1 MGMAASQVR
10 FLSLQNR
17 KNTVGLN
24 LMTLSNRK
32 LALSRDMNRIANE
45 YNEAMNMK
53 TLKWSGDSGI
63 TYADLTYD
71 TLMKPNNLNATLPYI
86 VTDAQGRVVL
96 DDMDIELDGKSTGVS
111 YRDLA
116 MMISAYSG
124 KDDQGHTS
132 YNNTANLSGGTNI
145 TATDIK
151 NAEVG
156 HETGENK
163 ASSGKAN
170 ELGYEIISTASQTG
184 SNTLRYDLM
193 AKLGLISEAEVDA
206 ITDLELELYGPSRNP
221 EADKFPVGTLMG
233 DYYFACANYEA
244 YKSFI
249 QAGDFEFGIN
259 NSSSLHKDDYKIVNA
274 IDGSNEIHYDENI
287 DGTGTSISFDGV
299 SSSLSKV
306 DLTKRFDAATG
317 ATSDITTSLTGKV
330 AGSDFLNYEITP
342 TGVKYDYAANPI
354 VSSMGNMNVEWSEY
368 SDKDGDMAGKIMNGN
383 RDSGLADAN
392 GSSWADLINGNKTI
406 VLVGRQWGSGGTE
419 GIPGND
425 GTKNFASEEPI
436 GYENLTKFVTAMG
449 DAIKTNQAIAIDE
462 QAMNDAVKSTVA
474 QFSGKI
480 TNNGNIYYH
489 GTTRRH
495 DRKTSIGYA
504 FDDANS
510 QNLVGWT
517 GKPNYRLGVKDEK
530 KGVETV
536 AVNAKNVFNTLMT
549 FYNYY
554 YSKKS
559 HGETY
564 TVIVDAASAAA
575 NGSFSSTA
583 GGSSTPD
590 NSIPPALSSYG
601 TTDTTANPSYII
613 KKGTYNDGYSTYEC
627 VDFFEN
633 NAGSPGRLVQRD
645 LIEKDDEGNILGAY
659 REYYDITADGKMGT
673 GAMAYE
679 LNATDYENNKNKV
692 GILSGLDLEPSSG
705 ADSEKTYSYQYNL
718 YQNSSSLG
726 SNGVLT
732 LVAKDPNGN
741 DVTYRVSTDSS
752 TYNETSNADGST
764 YTNTIFGKPANTE
777 ETLKNL
783 EDIMNDAKAAVDE
796 AEAEKA
802 KYFDS
807 TENKMMDY
815 FDALFKMIAENGWV
829 YDPSVNSGDTTANKN
844 YLNAKLQNNMYFI
857 TEVDTLDGTDFNY
870 ATKIATNVSKVFEVY
885 DKDAQNA
892 ALSKYEAEKADIN
905 AKEQQVDIRMNKLE
919 AEQDAISTEL
929 DSIKKII
936 DDNVSVTFKIFT

>member
-45 YNEAMNMK
+45 YNDAMNMK

-63 TYADLTYD
+63 TYSDLTYD

-124 KDDQGHTS
+124 RDGETT

-145 TATDIK
+145 TAADIK

-170 ELGYEIISTASQTG
+170 ELGYEIVSTASQTG

-193 AKLGLISEAEVDA
+193 EKLGLISDAEVEA
-206 ITDLELELYGPSRNP
+206 ITDLETELYGPKGDPN
-221 EADKFPVGTLMG
+221 AAKFPVDSLMG
-233 DYYFACANYEA
+233 KYYLAEANLEA
-244 YKSFI
+244 YKNFVK
-249 QAGDFEFGIN
+249 AGNFKFSTGMNAPNSLTEDTKNSTTDKNSPTYKPDKSLPTIN
-259 NSSSLHKDDYKIVNA
+259 GSGVIDYVNNYNSS
-274 IDGSNEIHYDENI
+274 
-287 DGTGTSISFDGV
+287 GTNISFNGD
-299 SSSLSKV
+299 STFLSKV
-306 DLTKRFDAATG
+306 DL
-317 ATSDITTSLTGKV
+317 
-330 AGSDFLNYEITP
+330 E
-342 TGVKYDYAANPI
+342 GVNSTETIYNTDNSTFKY
-354 VSSMGNMNVEWSEY
+354 
-368 SDKDGDMAGKIMNGN
+368 
-383 RDSGLADAN
+383 
-392 GSSWADLINGNKTI
+392 TI
-406 VLVGRQWGSGGTE
+406 
-419 GIPGND
+419 
-425 GTKNFASEEPI
+425 
-436 GYENLTKFVTAMG
+436 
-449 DAIKTNQAIAIDE
+449 
-462 QAMNDAVKSTVA
+462 
-474 QFSGKI
+474 
-480 TNNGNIYYH
+480 NNGNIQYNYLSNTILSTM
-489 GTTRRH
+489 GTTGWTQSEGYPG
-495 DRKTSIGYA
+495 DSAAGVSIEDKTWEDIIKNGYA
-504 FDDANS
+504 IYLHHDENDVDCEDDDYQKRLEDFINEMGKAITTNAAKVITIDTAAMQKAQTS
-510 QNLVGWT
+510 TYHFFKGDITNNDIHKRVHSNDRLSKEEIREKAVTDSKNWNLVTEWQ
-517 GKPNYRLGVKDEK
+517 KNWDWFSKARHA
-530 KGVETV
+530 TV
-536 AVNAKNVFNTLMT
+536 VDAKNVFNTLIT

-554 YSKKS
+554 CN
-559 HGETY
+559 
-564 TVIVDAASAAA
+564 VPDAAAIVDDSGGSFEAGTSGGVTENAPSFTTGIEFDDAKTTTITVGDKKYIRKEASVTGDDGVTTTIYQYFNTNDGVNPVGNPIQEDLKSSDSSDVYRIYKDADGNINKYKIGTSSYNNNTVGITSAWTKVSNSGASAT
-575 NGSFSSTA
+575 S
-583 GGSSTPD
+583 D
-590 NSIPPALSSYG
+590 
-601 TTDTTANPSYII
+601 
-613 KKGTYNDGYSTYEC
+613 K
-627 VDFFEN
+627 
-633 NAGSPGRLVQRD
+633 
-645 LIEKDDEGNILGAY
+645 
-659 REYYDITADGKMGT
+659 
-673 GAMAYE
+673 
-679 LNATDYENNKNKV
+679 
-692 GILSGLDLEPSSG
+692 
-705 ADSEKTYSYQYNL
+705 
-718 YQNSSSLG
+718 
-726 SNGVLT
+726 GVLV
-732 LVAKDPNGN
+732 LSYKDEFGN
-741 DVTYRVSTDSS
+741 DVTYKLANSVSESCYAT
-752 TYNETSNADGST
+752 
-764 YTNTIFGKPANTE
+764 TITGAPTQE
-777 ETLKNL
+777 EIDKNL
-783 EDIMNDAKAAVDE
+783 EELTQNRDEAKAAVDE